1 MSEES
6 KDASTFVKLV
16 SAEGHEFFV
25 DRNVAIS
32 ASKTIR
38 TMLEGQF
45 REAQDNVIHFPE
57 ISNYILERVL
67 QYLYYQSKVSAATFA
82 KAGPVRMS
90 RAIAPHAPIFFMFFI
105 LVLEFNWENP

>member
-1 MSEES
+1 MESLYKLKMSGEEGKADS
-6 KDASTFVKLV
+6 PTFVKLV
-16 SAEGHEFFV
+16 SAEGHEFYIE
-25 DRNVAIS
+25 RNVAIS

-67 QYLYYQSKVSAATFA
+67 QYLYYQVRVS
-82 KAGPVRMS
+82 
-90 RAIAPHAPIFFMFFI
+90 
-105 LVLEFNWENP
+105 